1 MDIQLQTYSSPCGEL
16 LLGSYKDRLCLC
28 DWREGRRHPRN
39 LARIQRYL
47 KANLVEKPS
56 GITLAARGQLDE
68 YFARQR
74 QVLDLPILLAGTD
87 FQKKVWQQLQKIPYG
102 KTVSY
107 REEAALIGMPEAV
120 RAVANANGANALS
133 IIVPC
138 HRVIGANGH
147 PTGYGGGMEAKKFLL
162 ALEGGQPQTLFSNFQ

>member
-1 MDIQLQTYSSPCGEL
+1 MNIQLQTYTSPCGEL
-16 LLGSYKDRLCLC
+16 LLGSFSDRLCLC

-47 KANLVEKPS
+47 KANFVEKPS
-56 GITLAARGQLDE
+56 GITLAASRQLDE
-68 YFARQR
+68 YFTRKR
-74 QVLDLPILLAGTD
+74 KSFDLPILLAGTD
-87 FQKKVWQQLQKIPYG
+87 FQKKVWQRLQKIPYG

-107 REEAALIGMPEAV
+107 GEEAALLGMPEAV

-162 ALEGGQPQTLFSNFQ
+162 ALEESLPQTLFSNPQ